1 MENAISSDLIRGHI
15 DTIILYALLDGDK
28 YAQQISDAVVLKSDN
43 QYVINQATLYSSLK
57 RLENLKYVS
66 AYWYDAEKGRRR
78 YFRLTDLGKQVV
90 EENLSNWSYS
100 RAIIDKLIGCEPS
113 IIKPIIVEKPV
124 DGTNSTVPVA
134 TECVN
139 SDESKKPDLSIPT
152 QNEGHNLPFS
162 TPSQANQEI
171 NFRNI
176 LNGLIKTNNSEDN
189 QYQSE
194 ETVVSNQE
202 PIEPENK
209 KIEKFNETI
218 LEDPQAHSYNTGKAD
233 FGDLLQ
239 KASKEGYKIRISNKN
254 SKISSGSIYINKVNL
269 CSSLLFFLIFA
280 LEYIGVYLIFN
291 DILKLSLPVILI
303 SIVVLAIF
311 PIVLTIIYSKNP
323 TKTLKKIKADTILTS
338 LIIVFN
344 LLLITFAGNLLFNV
358 DFSDTYTI
366 LLALVCPI
374 ILYVDIVIFFTIRF
388 LFGRNNKF
396 KVK

>member
-28 YAQQISDAVVLKSDN
+28 YAQQISDAVALKSEN

-90 EENLSNWSYS
+90 ENNLSNWSYS
-100 RAIIDKLIGCEPS
+100 RAIIDKLTGCES
-113 IIKPIIVEKPV
+113 TVIKPIIVEKPV
-124 DGTNSTVPVA
+124 ESAISTVQNT
-134 TECVN
+134 TESIN
-139 SDESKKPDLSIPT
+139 SNESQKPDLSAPT
-152 QNEGHNLPFS
+152 QNETQNSPVS
-162 TPSQANQEI
+162 TSSQANQEI

-176 LNGLIKTNNSEDN
+176 LNGLIKNNNSEEN
-189 QYQSE
+189 HPE
-194 ETVVSNQE
+194 EIIVSNQE
-202 PIEPENK
+202 PIEPEVK
-209 KIEKFNETI
+209 KVEKFNETI
-218 LEDPQAHSYNTGKAD
+218 LEDPQSHSYNNGKAD

-269 CSSLLFFLIFA
+269 CSSLLCFLIVA
-280 LEYIGVYLIFN
+280 LEFICAYLIFN
-291 DILKLSLPVILI
+291 DILKLSLPAILV
-303 SIVVLAIF
+303 SIVALAIF
-311 PIVLTIIYSKNP
+311 PIALTIIYSKNP
-323 TKTLKKIKADTILTS
+323 TKTLKTIKADTILTS

-366 LLALVCPI
+366 LLALICPI

-388 LFGRNNKF
+388 LFGKNKKF
-396 KVK
+396 QVK